1 MPSPQQPLSSP
12 PPHDYPEPPPLLSP
26 PAIDPPDADN
36 DDASYAPSSSNMNS
50 EAPSPDL
57 SPLPLPDT
65 PTLTIPLRNSI
76 MDNFEDD
83 SCNPAVIRLPA

>member
-1 MPSPQQPLSSP
+1 MSSSQQPLSSP
-12 PPHDYPEPPPLLSP
+12 PPHDYPDL
-26 PAIDPPDADN
+26 PDADN
-36 DDASYAPSSSNMNS
+36 DDASYAPSSSNS

-65 PTLTIPLRNSI
+65 PTLIIPLRNSI